1 MLTVT
6 GPQKRALAIATILAI
21 ILGAYFLS
29 NYVGLL
35 IVAAITAFVFNP
47 LYQRLV
53 TRWNNKN
60 KAAAVTL
67 LATFVAVII
76 PLILVLAITLVQ
88 VNRVIDAVN
97 LDVQN
102 TDLNQLATSFIDSVN
117 QILASIGIS
126 FRLSIDHIQ
135 AGLTTIAENIGDALL
150 QGLSSSIS
158 SVAAFI
164 TTFIIYIYVF
174 LALLTKQDKLIET
187 FHQLNPLGKDIGKLY
202 LRRAGVMT
210 KAMVRGQFIIATV
223 QGFTDAFFLYLAG
236 FHSTFFFFFM
246 ILTVLS
252 IIPLGGG
259 IIVIPIGII
268 MILLGNI
275 WQGALILA
283 GHFLVVTNEDNILRP
298 KLVPDEARLDPA
310 LTLLSVFSGL
320 AFFGFIGIVVGP
332 VIMILIVTTIEV
344 YMEVFRDI
352 KRKEYHAHE
361 KSSLLAKPL
370 RYIKGLKGNKG

>member
-21 ILGAYFLS
+21 VLGAYFLS

-47 LYQRLV
+47 LYQLLLK
-53 TRWNNKN
+53 RWNNKN
-60 KAAAVTL
+60 KAATVTL

-76 PLILVLAITLVQ
+76 PLTFVLAVTLVQ
-88 VNRVIDAVN
+88 VNRVIGMVN

-102 TDLNQLATSFIDSVN
+102 TDLNQLLTNVIDSIN
-117 QILASIGIS
+117 QVLATIGLS

-135 AGLTTIAENIGDALL
+135 AGLATMAQNIGDALL

-187 FHQLNPLGKDIGKLY
+187 FHLLNPLGKDIGKLY

-210 KAMVRGQFIIATV
+210 KGMVRGQFIIATV

-236 FHSTFFFFFM
+236 FRSTFFFFFM

-283 GHFLVVTNEDNILRP
+283 GHFLIVTNEDNILRP

-361 KSSLLAKPL
+361 KSSLLAKPI
-370 RYIKGLKGNKG
+370 RYIKGLTGKKG